1 MIWHVERFL
10 SFRNLSKQLAIYSLL
25 VYGRTK
31 WIAISVWDFLIFSSK
46 ISPFSVWVFLHSP
59 LHAAAKESKGGE
71 RGSSLM
77 IRTWSRYVRTQIATG
92 PFSSLWETI
101 GIEWASKRTDANAL
115 SSLSSQCEYDFK
127 SKNGLKIH
135 VSFRASEKRSGQRG
149 LGSGQECQ
157 QRHYHRRQ
165 NHHHQALCMLTV
177 CYYHVS
183 VLPLNRYF
191 GRMATTPRTTGSWE
205 HLLMCQRCAVCMV
218 QKILVRSC
226 SFSKTTFV

>member
-10 SFRNLSKQLAIYSLL
+10 SFGNLSKQLAIYSLL

-31 WIAISVWDFLIFSSK
+31 WIVISVWDFLIFSSK

-101 GIEWASKRTDANAL
+101 GIEWTSKRTDANAL
-115 SSLSSQCEYDFK
+115 SSLLCNQCENEFK
-127 SKNGLKIH
+127 SENGLKIR
-135 VSFRASEKRSGQRG
+135 VGKANKILSLWETIWIEWGSKRA
-149 LGSGQECQ
+149 GSANKGIIIIVEITIIKLCACWQCAIIMSAFCHWIGISAEWPTTT
-157 QRHYHRRQ
+157 YHRELRTPI
-165 NHHHQALCMLTV
+165 NVSALCSMHGTKN
-177 CYYHVS
+177 S
-183 VLPLNRYF
+183 GP
-191 GRMATTPRTTGSWE
+191 
-205 HLLMCQRCAVCMV
+205 
-218 QKILVRSC
+218 
-226 SFSKTTFV
+226 